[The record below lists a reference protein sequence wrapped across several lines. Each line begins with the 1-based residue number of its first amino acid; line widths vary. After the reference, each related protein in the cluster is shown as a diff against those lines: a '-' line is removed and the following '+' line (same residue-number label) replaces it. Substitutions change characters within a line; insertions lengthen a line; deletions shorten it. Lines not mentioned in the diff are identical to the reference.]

1 MVTCST
7 GTPVGAPTEQPV
19 RASTDPADRSLLASL
34 QLGDS
39 LFPSGRYTLSHGLEM
54 FVEAGIVHDAA
65 TLEAVVRDYLIHS
78 LAHCEAVAVASAH
91 AAAGA
96 DDLETLIDID
106 QHVHAMRLP
115 SEASTASVR
124 VGRQYLQTTRRLVD
138 ASMLD
143 RYADAVDHGRAP
155 GSNATVVGLAAW
167 SWGVDRRTAVLG
179 ELYAYSAALVGAAL
193 RLFRFDFI
201 DAQAILLRLHAEM
214 TVATDVALAVDYRDM
229 HAFAPFID
237 LMQMQH
243 ESSRM
248 RLFGS

>member
-1 MVTCST
+1 MTTSTT
-7 GTPVGAPTEQPV
+7 GTLIGGPTGQPVGPPIDA
-19 RASTDPADRSLLASL
+19 ADRSLLGSL

-54 FVEAGIVHDAA
+54 FVEAGVVHDAA
-65 TLEAVVRDYLIHS
+65 SLEAVVRDYLLHS

-91 AAAGA
+91 AAANA
-96 DDLETLIDID
+96 DDLDTIIDID

-115 SEASTASVR
+115 SEASNASVR
-124 VGRQYLQTTRRLVD
+124 IGRQYLQTTRRLVD
-138 ASMLD
+138 APLLG
-143 RYADAVDHGRAP
+143 RFADAVDQSQTP

-167 SWGVDRRTAVLG
+167 AWGVERRTAVLG

-201 DAQAILLRLHAEM
+201 DAQAILLRLHTEM

-229 HAFAPFID
+229 HAFAPLID